1 MLWAAYSVLNRRHA
15 QVPSAAITVACL
27 AVAVLGALVHFGFE
41 RSVADMGP
49 AGGDDRCISDL
60 TASIRV
66 QRDRLAEMRRA
77 GAELSAETVQSFSAG
92 LDTLGARIGREARKA
107 A

>member
-1 MLWAAYSVLNRRHA
+1 MSQHTAYLDRMSER
-15 QVPSAAITVACL
+15 L
-27 AVAVLGALVHFGFE
+27 AGFE
-41 RSVADMGP
+41 RSVADMGR
-49 AGGDDRCISDL
+49 AGGDRSLSDL

-77 GAELSAETVQSFSAG
+77 GAELSADTVQSFSAG